1 MVFNYD
7 VKIGNFEGKHPYL
20 PSFALITRWWIPDPA
35 VANRACDDKG
45 CNFEANGHGFLAR

>member
-45 CNFEANGHGFLAR
+45 CNFEAIGHGFLAR